1 MIKNQVDKRNMPFF
15 DAFRTTAAIG
25 LLMQQTAAL
34 HCPEGPQPHPSFY
47 SYQQRAED
55 TSWKV
60 RHEMEESLSFIQELT
75 EMLQKGYGI
84 LASST
89 AENQP
94 FVIGKLDPV
103 QTDLIELQL
112 RGLEGALKNAY
123 IDCAEVGKAK
133 LQPYLKTIAQARSA
147 ASKLNHLIA
156 QMIKPVDTF
165 ESSISMDGLRAL
177 AHHGTEVMN
186 SGRFH

>member
-47 SYQQRAED
+47 SYQQQGEG
-55 TSWKV
+55 SV
-60 RHEMEESLSFIQELT
+60 RGVSPEMEESLGFIQELT
-75 EMLQKGYGI
+75 GMLQKGYSI
-84 LASST
+84 LAN
-89 AENQP
+89 AKGEERD
-94 FVIGKLDPV
+94 FVIKTLNPT

-123 IDCAEVGKAK
+123 MDCPEADKSK
-133 LQPYLKTIAQARSA
+133 LKPYLIIIAQARSA
-147 ASKLNHLIA
+147 ATKINHLIS
-156 QMIKPVDTF
+156 QMTKPVDSF
-165 ESSISMDGLRAL
+165 RSSIDMKGLRTL
-177 AHHGTEVMN
+177 AKHGTEIFG
-186 SGRFH
+186 SERFH